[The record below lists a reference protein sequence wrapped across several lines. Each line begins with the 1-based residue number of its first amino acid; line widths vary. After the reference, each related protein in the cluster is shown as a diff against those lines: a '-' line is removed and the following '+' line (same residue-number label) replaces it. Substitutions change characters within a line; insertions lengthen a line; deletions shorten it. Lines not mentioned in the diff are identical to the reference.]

1 MSTSTPNSSQKFFG
15 PDFNPEIVYKATV
28 NELESV
34 EPTSPSMTSS
44 LRKTLGKF
52 EIENLVYFQI
62 EYFKLGILKF
72 LHLVLKS
79 GLINPLEFWKVK
91 NEFKLVKIQQIKI

>member
-79 GLINPLEFWKVK
+79 DLINPLEFWKVK

>member
-52 EIENLVYFQI
+52 EIEFYFQI
-62 EYFKLGILKF
+62 GNFMLGTLIF
-72 LHLVLKS
+72 LHLVLM
-79 GLINPLEFWKVK
+79 LCLTNPLEF
-91 NEFKLVKIQQIKI
+91 